1 MNTWYGRKKR
11 CSRIASLS
19 RIFLDRLWTWSGWK
33 MTEEGENREG
43 DRIGRWRRCGRNGG
57 GTREHDEHIGKNGT
71 NSNQVLSNSTSFSLL
86 TILYLKNTK
95 RRNEKSRRYEFSRM
109 SGYSVRGSFLRGF
122 HHDRWLKVIPSVC
135 DEVVSCGVW
144 LDWLDSLLT
153 SIEVPVGGYR
163 WDVGERVVCSSAGSK
178 SKRNGS
184 VENLRAEGDYFVV
197 RQLPAFLF
205 LGLELQEN
213 IQVTEV
219 DGVLSMCSNKGHNP
233 VIQPKPTL
241 MPA

>member
-1 MNTWYGRKKR
+1 M
-11 CSRIASLS
+11 IAGE
-19 RIFLDRLWTWSGWK
+19 RRRHRRAWTQRVKQTQIVTGISSK
-33 MTEEGENREG
+33 TT
-43 DRIGRWRRCGRNGG
+43 C
-57 GTREHDEHIGKNGT
+57 
-71 NSNQVLSNSTSFSLL
+71 FSLL

-95 RRNEKSRRYEFSRM
+95 RNEKSRRYEFPRM

-122 HHDRWLKVIPSVC
+122 RHDRWLKVIPSVC

-163 WDVGERVVCSSAGSK
+163 WDVGERVVRSSAGSK

-184 VENLRAEGDYFVV
+184 VENLGAEGDYFVV

-219 DGVLSMCSNKGHNP
+219 DGVLSMCSNKGRNP